1 MKRFAALFLV
11 LVLMLSVLAGCGK
24 TETPPAGNGG
34 EEPGGEEKVETKV
47 LRLAE
52 VHPEGY
58 PTTVADKAFAE
69 MIKERTEGRY
79 EIEVYTDSQLGDEK
93 SVTEQIQFGSLEF
106 GRLSLSPITEFEES
120 LNILMLP
127 YLYRDKYHMFNV
139 VDGEI
144 GDELLEKLEANSGL
158 VGLAWFDAGS
168 RNFYN
173 SKREIK
179 SPEDMKGLKIRV
191 QETELMLDLVEA
203 LGANA
208 TPLAYAEVYSGLQTG
223 VIEGAENNWPSYDSQ
238 HHYEVAKYFT
248 LDEHTRVPELILTS
262 KKFMD
267 SLSDEDKAIFKQA
280 AKEAGEIERT
290 EWEKYEKESEQRV
303 KDGGA
308 IITYLDSNEAF
319 QEKVKP
325 LYDKFGKGYEEL
337 IQRILD
343 TK

>member
-1 MKRFAALFLV
+1 MKRFSALMLV
-11 LVLMLSVLAGCGK
+11 LVLMVSVLAGCAK
-24 TETPPAGNGG
+24 PEEKPADGDAG
-34 EEPGGEEKVETKV
+34 EKVETKV

-93 SVTEQIQFGSLEF
+93 SVVEQIQFGSLEF

-127 YLYRDKYHMFNV
+127 YLYRDKQHMFNV

-144 GDELLEKLEANSGL
+144 GDELLEKLEEKSGL

-173 SKREIK
+173 SKKEIK

-208 TPLAYAEVYSGLQTG
+208 TPLAYADVYSGLQTG
-223 VIEGAENNWPSYDSQ
+223 VIDGAENNWPSYDSQ
-238 HHYEVAKYFT
+238 HHFEVAKYFT
-248 LDEHTRVPELILTS
+248 VDEHTRVPELILTS
-262 KKFMD
+262 SKFMD
-267 SLSDEDKAIFKQA
+267 SLSDEDKEIFKKA
-280 AKEAGEIERT
+280 ALEAGEIERE
-290 EWEKYEKESEQRV
+290 EWAKYEEKSEQTV
-303 KDGGA
+303 IDGGA
-308 IITYLDSNEAF
+308 IVTYLESNEAF

-325 LYDKFGKGYEEL
+325 LYDKFGKGYEDLVE
-337 IQRILD
+337 RILD